1 MRHAFV
7 NQGGPRYPDRDK
19 LKRYK
24 VTRLYYE
31 ARDPQISA
39 AFFDELR
46 AISLEVGIMLS
57 AAWYSDTMVDLARE
71 GDAWVTKLG
80 GNAKQLAV
88 LFDIEYPYQAPGY
101 ILAWLNEWRLH
112 RPSRMT
118 LWTPA
123 FHQGGWFSPELV
135 GAISYD
141 PNLLVVPQA
150 YIQDPPIVVDADLT
164 RCDLTERGLPK
175 GRVGVFYL
183 PGDVAHRESWDGIV
197 FGFNELP

>member
-7 NQGGPRYPDRDK
+7 NPGGPRYPDRDK

-24 VTRLYYE
+24 ITRLYYE
-31 ARDPQISA
+31 ARDPQIDA
-39 AFFDELR
+39 QLLDAVR
-46 AISLEVGIMLS
+46 KIPLEVGIMV
-57 AAWYSDTMVDLARE
+57 AASWYDGTMADLARE

-80 GNAKQLAV
+80 ADRKQLAV
-88 LFDIEYPYQAPGY
+88 LFDIEYPYQSPGY
-101 ILAWLNEWRLH
+101 ILNWLTEWRVH
-112 RPSRMT
+112 RQSRVT

-123 FHQGGWFSPELV
+123 FHQGGWFTTELV
-135 GAISYD
+135 GRINGD
-141 PNLLVVPQA
+141 PNLVVVPQA

-164 RCDLTERGLPK
+164 RCDITERYVTRS
-175 GRVGVFYL
+175 RVGVFYL

>member
-1 MRHAFV
+1 VRHAFV
-7 NQGGPRYPDRDK
+7 NQGGPKYPDRDK

-24 VTRLYYE
+24 ITRLYYE
-31 ARDPQISA
+31 ARDPNIGG

-46 AISLEVGIMLS
+46 KIPVEGGIMLS
-57 AAWYSDTMVDLARE
+57 AAWYDGTMKDLADQ
-71 GDAWVTKLG
+71 GDAEVTRLG
-80 GNAKQLAV
+80 GNNKQLAV
-88 LFDIEYPYQAPGY
+88 LFDIEYPYQGPNV
-101 ILAWLNEWRLH
+101 ILQWLTEWRLH

-123 FHQGGWFSPELV
+123 FHQGGWFTTELV
-135 GAISYD
+135 GRINGD
-141 PNLLVVPQA
+141 PNLVVVPQA

-164 RCDLTERGLPK
+164 RCDITERYVTRS
-175 GRVGVFYL
+175 RVGVFYL